1 MTAQIDVQFA
11 SDNESTPDAETISGW
26 VSRSVGSAGG
36 PSNFELSVRIV
47 GAVEMQELNGEF
59 RSKNQP
65 TNVLSF
71 PAGAIRGLPPD
82 AEVPLG
88 DIVVC
93 DEVVCR
99 EAAEQGKPLEHHWAH
114 MIVHGSLHL
123 LGFDHEVDAEAAAM
137 EGLEIAILSHFGIP
151 NPYGESPRE
160 T

>member
-11 SDNESTPDAETISGW
+11 SHNESTPDADTISGW
-26 VSRSVGSAGG
+26 VATSVATAAG
-36 PSNFELSVRIV
+36 PSAFELSVRIV
-47 GAVEMQELNGEF
+47 DSVEMQALNGEF
-59 RSKNQP
+59 RSRHQP

-71 PAGAIRGLPPD
+71 PAGAISGLPPD

-88 DIVVC
+88 DIVIC

-99 EAAEQGKPLEHHWAH
+99 EATEQGKPLGHHWAH

-123 LGFDHEVDAEAAAM
+123 LGFDHEEEGEAARM
-137 EGLEIAILSHFGIP
+137 EGLEIAILANFGIP
-151 NPYGESPRE
+151 NPYGESPQE